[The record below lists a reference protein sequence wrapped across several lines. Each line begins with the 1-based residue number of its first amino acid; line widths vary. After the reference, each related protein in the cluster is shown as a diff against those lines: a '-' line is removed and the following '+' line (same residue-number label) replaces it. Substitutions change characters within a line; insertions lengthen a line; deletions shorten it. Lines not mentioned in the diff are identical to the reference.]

1 MSLELYMDWVKE
13 VNFQAATVNKCLSC
27 FNLNSDTMSGYYK
40 EGFTPTLAV
49 VKLTLDGRAKKIC
62 KCKEAGLKK

>member
-13 VNFQAATVNKCLSC
+13 VNFQAATVDKCLSC
-27 FNLNSDTMSGYYK
+27 FNLNSNTMRNYYK

-49 VKLTLDGRAKKIC
+49 VKLTLDGREKKVC
-62 KCKEAGLKK
+62 KCKKAGLK

>member
-13 VNFQAATVNKCLSC
+13 VNFQAATVDKCLSC
-27 FNLNSDTMSGYYK
+27 FNLNSNTMRNYYK

-49 VKLTLDGRAKKIC
+49 VKLTLDG
-62 KCKEAGLKK
+62 

>member
-13 VNFQAATVNKCLSC
+13 VNFQAATINKCLSC
-27 FNLNSDTMSGYYK
+27 FTLSSDTMRGYYE

-49 VKLTLDGRAKKIC
+49 VKLTLDGRAKKVC
-62 KCKEAGLKK
+62 ACEKAGLK

>member
-13 VNFQAATVNKCLSC
+13 VNFQAKSVGKCLSC